1 MSDLVVVHSPD
12 YANWKFSDT
21 SVTQGRRFENAYDKL
36 LSHSGHDI
44 SPFLVMPSLASFE
57 DLGRLHQG
65 DYVDRVVIGGIS
77 NEWEGKRKDLG
88 ELARLMAGGTLTA
101 IEHLIKGTTKTAVNF
116 AGAKHHAQYDQSSGF
131 CVFNDFAMGAD
142 ILTKDYDMKVAILDI
157 DAHHGDGTENLT
169 RFNDNILTFSVHEFG
184 IFPGTGLNCE
194 HYNNV
199 YNYPLLDRAGDDEL
213 LLGLEDFVVV
223 AKEFQPDMI
232 FIACG
237 ADGHRTDPLSSLQ
250 YTVNGYQEAMSTL
263 RAEFIETPMLLGG
276 AGGYQ
281 PDTITP
287 EVWALSSL
295 ALATGVVEDFP
306 EEGKKEEWMQS
317 LTQ

>member
-1 MSDLVVVHSPD
+1 MSDLVVVHSPE

-36 LSHSGHDI
+36 LSYSGHDI

-77 NEWEGKRKDLG
+77 NEWVGERKDLG

-101 IEHLIKGTTKTAVNF
+101 IEHLIKGTTKTAINF

-142 ILTKDYDMKVAILDI
+142 ILTKDYDMKIAILDI

-169 RFNDNILTFSVHEFG
+169 RFNDNILTFSIHEFG

-199 YNYPLLDRAGDDEL
+199 YNYPLLDHAGNDEL
-213 LLGLEDFVVV
+213 LLGLEDFIVV

-237 ADGHRTDPLSSLQ
+237 ADGHKTDPLSSLQ

-263 RAEFIETPMLLGG
+263 RAEFLETPMLLGG

-306 EEGKKEEWMQS
+306 EEGTKDEWMQS